1 MTNAVWPP
9 KGLALIERGLDQLAE
24 AIADDSTRSLDEQ
37 VWLTRFYVVRACGY
51 LEQVVHETVTAHIQD
66 RAGGTVRT
74 FALSWLTR
82 SRAPSPENLCEMLG
96 RLDGNMRNNLEDYLD
111 AEDGHVRREL
121 SLLVHRRH
129 HIAHGL
135 NEGLGT
141 RKAIEL
147 GVLARDLADW
157 FILTLNPGP
166 TASKKPPVDLEVEP
180 STS

>member
-1 MTNAVWPP
+1 MTKNQWPP
-9 KGLALIERGLDQLAE
+9 KGLALIEGGLDQLAV
-24 AIADDSTRSLDEQ
+24 AIADDTSRGIDEQ

-51 LEQVVHETVTAHIQD
+51 LEQVVKETVTAHIEA

-82 SRAPSPENLCEMLG
+82 SRTPSPENLCEVLG
-96 RLDGNMRNNLEDYLD
+96 RLDGNMRHDLEDYLD

-141 RKAIEL
+141 KKALEL
-147 GVLARDLADW
+147 GQLAKDLADW
-157 FILTLNPGP
+157 FIRVLNP
-166 TASKKPPVDLEVEP
+166 SP
-180 STS
+180 SGSMRAARLT